1 MATNIYTGR
10 NLTLS
15 INAVAYSAQISSAT
29 LTPTQEVNQY
39 ITLTGSAA
47 KQGAVTW
54 SLDVEGFQDWATTTG
69 ISKNLYDAA
78 ATGTAVAFSLVV
90 TAGTAKTITGNIIPT
105 FAQIGGAAI
114 EALSQSYSFQVD
126 GNITVA

>member
-1 MATNIYTGR
+1 MATNVYTGR

-29 LTPTQEVNQY
+29 LTPTQNTTQY

-47 KQGAVTW
+47 KQEPVTW
-54 SLDVEGFQDWATTTG
+54 SLDVTGFQDWATTTG

-78 ATGTAVAFSLVV
+78 NTGTPIAFSLVV
-90 TAGTAKTITGNIIPT
+90 TAGTAKTITGNVIPI
-105 FAQIGGAAI
+105 FANIGGDATAAL
-114 EALSQSYSFQVD
+114 EQTYSFPVD